1 MNLINLILIYFC
13 YDKLYFKLNIDR
25 NKAPP
30 RPQGQR
36 TEPEAQNPFMNGF
49 GFGGGGEGG
58 FQFHLGVG
66 AFPFGFFALFNN
78 GRHGHGQMP
87 NGKPLKILFT
97 TLELN
102 S

>member
-1 MNLINLILIYFC
+1 
-13 YDKLYFKLNIDR
+13 
-25 NKAPP
+25 
-30 RPQGQR
+30 
-36 TEPEAQNPFMNGF
+36 MNGF

-87 NGKPLKILFT
+87 NGKPLKILYYSWTKLFKVCNCAFFVYSIIMHPCYPEMHV
-97 TLELN
+97 LIDN
-102 S
+102 

>member
-1 MNLINLILIYFC
+1 MPNSDF
-13 YDKLYFKLNIDR
+13 FFR

-49 GFGGGGEGG
+49 GLGGGGEGG
-58 FQFHLGVG
+58 FQFHFGVG

-78 GRHGHGQMP
+78 GRLGHGQMP
-87 NGKPLKILFT
+87 NGKIGKSVYICKTILYQ
-97 TLELN
+97 LPKKLYHLAVE
-102 S
+102 